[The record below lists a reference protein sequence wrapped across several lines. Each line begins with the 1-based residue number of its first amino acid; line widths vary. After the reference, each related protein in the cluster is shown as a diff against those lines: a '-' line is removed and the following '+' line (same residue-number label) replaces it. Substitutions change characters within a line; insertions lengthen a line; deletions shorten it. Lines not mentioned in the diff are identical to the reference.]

1 MTAKEI
7 TISSKKSTP
16 KVQPTDLY
24 VKGEAGEPF
33 PSDFPIKLS
42 QSPAPLTFGMVAKD
56 ENGKSEKKTLLLEH
70 KPGGRWSDPFTV
82 ARRASGEA
90 IESGTRWKS
99 ALSWVK
105 DQSGRL
111 NAGDKEGKP
120 AAEVGKSMAEL

>member
-1 MTAKEI
+1 
-7 TISSKKSTP
+7 
-16 KVQPTDLY
+16 
-24 VKGEAGEPF
+24 
-33 PSDFPIKLS
+33 
-42 QSPAPLTFGMVAKD
+42 MVAKD

-82 ARRASGEA
+82 AQRASGEA